1 MSSCLGNMVDL
12 IGFDPNL
19 YKCFLGDKKKCTFTS
34 IMHMSLNNKF
44 FFVVCI
50 HIYINNIVT
59 DFLYHLTFYHIYYIS
74 YNKFISSQG
83 YHVFKVALLNFTK
96 LLEFLDVNK
105 MKSFVATVFNRII

>member
-1 MSSCLGNMVDL
+1 MSSCLGNMVGL

-19 YKCFLGDKKKCTFTS
+19 YKCFLSDKKKCTYIS
-34 IMHMSLNNKF
+34 IMHMSINNKF
-44 FFVVCI
+44 FCSI

-83 YHVFKVALLNFTK
+83 YHVFKVVLINLTK
-96 LLEFLDVNK
+96 LLKFLVVNK

>member
-19 YKCFLGDKKKCTFTS
+19 YKCSDKKKCTYIS
-34 IMHMSLNNKF
+34 IMHMSINNNF
-44 FFVVCI
+44 FRSI

-74 YNKFISSQG
+74 HNKFISSQG
-83 YHVFKVALLNFTK
+83 YHVFKVALSNLTK
-96 LLEFLDVNK
+96 LLEFLGLRK
-105 MKSFVATVFNRII
+105 MKTFVVIVFNKIIQEY